1 MVKKLKKQYET
12 PNRAWNQERMD
23 TEAELTD
30 EYGLANK
37 KEIYKAYSELRG
49 FRRQARKL
57 IAEDNPQEK
66 EDVLNKAHRLG
77 LVKSDAQ
84 PSDFLTLRVED
95 ILNRRLQTAV
105 ERRGLADTANQAR
118 QLVNHGHVKVNGE
131 VVNIPSYMLT
141 KDEEKNIELDMPE
154 PSPEPEEIEEEE
166 EVEEESEEA
175 ESEEESK
182 EEGEE

>member
-1 MVKKLKKQYET
+1 MVKKLKTQYET

-30 EYGLANK
+30 EYGLSNK
-37 KEIYKAYSELRG
+37 REIYKAYSELRG

-57 IAEDNPQEK
+57 IAEDNPQEE

-84 PSDFLTLRVED
+84 PSDLLTLKVED

-105 ERRGLADTANQAR
+105 ERRGLADTPKQAR

-131 VVNIPSYMLT
+131 VVNIPSYKLT
-141 KDEEKNIELDMPE
+141 KKEEKNIELDMPE
-154 PSPEPEEIEEEE
+154 TPEPEETETEAS
-166 EVEEESEEA
+166 EEESEEA
-175 ESEEESK
+175 ESETEEESK
-182 EEGEE
+182 EDEE

>member
-57 IAEDNPQEK
+57 IAEDNPQEE

-77 LVKSDAQ
+77 LVKSDAE
-84 PSDFLTLRVED
+84 PSDLLTLRVED

-105 ERRGLADTANQAR
+105 ERRGLADTPNQAR

-141 KDEEKNIELDMPE
+141 KEEEKNIELDMPE
-154 PSPEPEEIEEEE
+154 TPEPEEVEETEEETDQE
-166 EVEEESEEA
+166 EDSESETEEEFKEDEE
-175 ESEEESK
+175 
-182 EEGEE
+182 